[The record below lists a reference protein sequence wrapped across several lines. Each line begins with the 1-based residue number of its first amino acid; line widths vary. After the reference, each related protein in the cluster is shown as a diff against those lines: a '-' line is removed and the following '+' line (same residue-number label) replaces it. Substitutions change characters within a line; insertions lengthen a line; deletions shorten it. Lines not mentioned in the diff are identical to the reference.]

1 MGKVILGMT
10 MSLDGFIND
19 REGSVAALY
28 SDLATWQETESGR
41 VLTQNR
47 SNWKDLKWLQCQAAG
62 HI

>member
-28 SDLATWQETESGR
+28 SDLATWQETEPGR

-47 SNWKDLKWLQCQAAG
+47 SNWKESMW
-62 HI
+62 